1 MPPRSE
7 WRWGDEEPASGEPPT
22 PLLDDQTPELV
33 AEAELMLATGRT
45 VEEVAELLKR
55 QSQAGGSSEPKPGPA
70 QEGSN
75 YSEGDG

>member
-1 MPPRSE
+1 
-7 WRWGDEEPASGEPPT
+7 
-22 PLLDDQTPELV
+22 
-33 AEAELMLATGRT
+33 MLATGRT

-55 QSQAGGSSEPKPGPA
+55 QSQAGASSEPKPGPA